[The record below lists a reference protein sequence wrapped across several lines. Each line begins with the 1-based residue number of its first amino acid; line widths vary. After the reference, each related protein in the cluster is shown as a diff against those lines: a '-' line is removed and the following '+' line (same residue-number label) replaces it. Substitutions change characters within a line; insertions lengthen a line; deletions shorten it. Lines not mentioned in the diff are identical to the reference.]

1 MTFWERLK
9 SFFVKSSTDETKTE
23 VSEPSKEESLT
34 PKQEILQMD
43 VTFVCG
49 VGMVVTGVNEDLMR
63 EVLSAYKQY
72 CDAYGKKR
80 ITVSSLKDVP
90 FAVTKNGPC
99 EDLLAFFAPFSR
111 ENEMLVKLKEY
122 GVDYFQVTTLEA
134 DPSKRCF
141 FITYEKK
148 AVERIVKELHI
159 EPEYVNVTFWDSGL
173 QEDKSQDDGLRVK
186 DFGREVV
193 LNTWFLDK
201 YIQIGMMDEYGVAL
215 DKMTEAVPTK
225 EQVLMSDSLSDEDR
239 ILKERAEILASWGEN
254 MRELMRMEPD
264 ELNALYE
271 ELSEEKMK
279 ESRQFVS
286 ELSEKVEDYLVE
298 DIEERRVV
306 D

>member
-1 MTFWERLK
+1 MGFMDRFKKTTDNQ
-9 SFFVKSSTDETKTE
+9 SDSSQIQQEIS
-23 VSEPSKEESLT
+23 SEPK
-34 PKQEILQMD
+34 KEILQMD

-49 VGMVVTGVNEDLMR
+49 VGMVVTGVDEDLMR
-63 EVLSAYKQY
+63 QVLSAYKQY

-122 GVDYFQVTTLEA
+122 GIDYFQVTTLES

-148 AVERIVKELHI
+148 AVERIVKELQI

-193 LNTWFLDK
+193 LNNWLLDK
-201 YIQIGMMDEYGVAL
+201 YIQIGMMDEFGANL
-215 DKMTEAVPTK
+215 EKMTETIPTK
-225 EQVLMSDSLSDEDR
+225 EQVLLAENMEDEDR
-239 ILKERAEILASWGEN
+239 ILVERAETLASWGEN
-254 MRELMRMEPD
+254 MRDLRRMDPE

-271 ELSEEKMK
+271 EMAEEKMR

-286 ELSEKVEDYLVE
+286 ELSERVEDYLVE

-306 D
+306 E